1 LAPLKCL
8 AQVPGRLVGRVN
20 RLERVAFNP
29 IHAPLTAI
37 LREGGGSRA
46 TPEIPACAGMTENAA
61 LVQIK
66 PDMV

>member
-1 LAPLKCL
+1 
-8 AQVPGRLVGRVN
+8 VN